1 MRFGVV
7 GLRLC
12 VRFGVMALCFDA
24 GKGTG
29 LGLWFDPKARGSPR
43 GEQLTGQGSAFRICL
58 PINEAE

>member
-1 MRFGVV
+1 MGFGVV

-12 VRFGVMALCFDA
+12 VSFGVMALFFS

-29 LGLWFDPKARGSPR
+29 LGLWFDPKARGAPR
-43 GEQLTGQGSAFRICL
+43 GEQSTGQGSAVRICL